1 MRYFISKNYLCT
13 MFKKFTSVSLLAVS
27 LLLLFAACS
36 KYEKLLKSDDY
47 ILKYDK
53 AIEYYEK
60 KDWVRSAT
68 LIEQILPVYRGT
80 DKAERLSLYLANA
93 YYNRRDYIMA
103 AHLYNTF
110 IRDFPASSLSEDAH
124 FMRALCNYYLS
135 PRPSLDQSYSLTAID
150 QFRLFNTR
158 FPNSVRV
165 AKANQY
171 IEELKDKLIE
181 KSYLS
186 SRLYFDMGDYR
197 AAITAF
203 KASLNDY
210 PQTKRREEILFL
222 ILKSSYLLAEN
233 SVPNKQLERF
243 ENAVDEYYVFIDEFP
258 ESSYKNEAERYY
270 NTSISILRRGGR
282 EDLTLEK

>member
-1 MRYFISKNYLCT
+1 
-13 MFKKFTSVSLLAVS
+13 MFKKITSSSLLAI
-27 LLLLFAACS
+27 LLLVMLASCS

-60 KDWVRSAT
+60 KDWVRSST
-68 LIEQILPVYRGT
+68 IIEQILPVYRGT

-110 IRDFPASSLSEDAH
+110 IKDFPASSLSEDAH

-135 PRPSLDQSYSLTAID
+135 PRSSLDQSYSLTAID

-158 FPNSVRV
+158 FPSSPRV
-165 AKANQY
+165 PKARQY
-171 IEELKDKLIE
+171 IDELKLKLME
-181 KSYLS
+181 KSYKAA
-186 SRLYFDMGDYR
+186 RLYYDLSDYK

-203 KASLNDY
+203 KTSLNEF
-210 PQTKRREEILFL
+210 PETKHREEVLFL
-222 ILKSSYLLAEN
+222 ILKASYQLAEN
-233 SVPNKQLERF
+233 SVSDKQLKRF
-243 ENAVDEYYVFIDEFP
+243 ENAVDEYYIFIDEFP
-258 ESSYKNEAERYY
+258 ASKFKTEAEKYY
-270 NTSISILRRGGR
+270 NNSIAIFKSSGKDELS
-282 EDLTLEK
+282 LEK

>member
-1 MRYFISKNYLCT
+1 
-13 MFKKFTSVSLLAVS
+13 MFKKFTSASLIALS
-27 LLLLFAACS
+27 LVVFTACS
-36 KYEKLLKSDDY
+36 KYEKLLKSEDY
-47 ILKYDK
+47 ILQYDK

-60 KDWVRSAT
+60 RDWVRSAT

-110 IRDFPASSLSEDAH
+110 IRDFPNSSLSEDAH

-158 FPNSVRV
+158 FPKSVRV

-171 IEELKDKLIE
+171 IEELKGKLVE
-181 KSYLS
+181 KSYMS
-186 SRLYFDMGDYR
+186 ARLYYDMGDYR

-210 PQTKRREEILFL
+210 PFTRHREDILFL
-222 ILKSSYLLAEN
+222 VLKSSYLLAEN
-233 SVPNKQLERF
+233 SVPDKQLERF
-243 ENAVDEYYVFIDEFP
+243 ESAIDEYYVFIDEFP
-258 ESSYKNEAERYY
+258 ESGYKSEADKFY
-270 NTSISILRRGGR
+270 TSAIAILRRGGR
-282 EDLTLEK
+282 EDLSLEK

>member
-1 MRYFISKNYLCT
+1 
-13 MFKKFTSVSLLAVS
+13 MFKKITSISFLVISLLV
-27 LLLLFAACS
+27 LFTACS

-60 KDWVRSAT
+60 KDWVRSST

-80 DKAERLSLYLANA
+80 DKAERLSLYLANS
-93 YYNRRDYIMA
+93 YYNRRDYMMA

-110 IRDFPASSLSEDAH
+110 IRDFPNSTLSEDAH

-135 PRPSLDQSYSLTAID
+135 PRSSLDQSYSLTAID

-165 AKANQY
+165 EKSNQY
-171 IEELKDKLIE
+171 IEELKEKLRE
-181 KSYLS
+181 KSYKS
-186 SRLYFDMGDYR
+186 ARLYYDMGDYK
-197 AAITAF
+197 ASITAF
-203 KASLNDY
+203 KASLNEFPDTEY
-210 PQTKRREEILFL
+210 REEILFL
-222 ILKSSYLLAEN
+222 ILKASYLLAEN
-233 SVPNKQLERF
+233 SVENKQMERF
-243 ENAVDEYYVFIDEFP
+243 EDTVDEYYIFMDEFP
-258 ESSYKNEAERYY
+258 ESLYKSEAMRFYSS
-270 NTSISILRRGGR
+270 SIDILRKGGK

>member
-1 MRYFISKNYLCT
+1 
-13 MFKKFTSVSLLAVS
+13 MFKKITSISFLVISLLI
-27 LLLLFAACS
+27 LFTACS

-80 DKAERLSLYLANA
+80 DKAERLNLYLANA
-93 YYNRRDYIMA
+93 YYNRRDYMMA

-110 IRDFPASSLSEDAH
+110 IRDFPNSTLSEDAH

-165 AKANQY
+165 EKSKQY
-171 IEELKDKLIE
+171 IEELKEKLRE
-181 KSYLS
+181 KSYKSAL
-186 SRLYFDMGDYR
+186 LYYDMGDYK
-197 AAITAF
+197 ASVTAF
-203 KASLNDY
+203 KASLNEY
-210 PQTKRREEILFL
+210 PDTEYREEILFL
-222 ILKSSYLLAEN
+222 ILKASYLLAEN
-233 SVPNKQLERF
+233 SVQGKQMERF
-243 ENAVDEYYVFIDEFP
+243 EDAVDEYYIFMDEFP
-258 ESSYKNEAERYY
+258 ESVFKSEALRYY
-270 NTSISILRRGGR
+270 SSSIDILRKGGK

>member
-1 MRYFISKNYLCT
+1 
-13 MFKKFTSVSLLAVS
+13 MFKKFTSASLLVIS
-27 LLLLFAACS
+27 LFILFTACS
-36 KYEKLLKSDDY
+36 KYEKLLKSEDY

-80 DKAERLSLYLANA
+80 DKAERLNLYLANA

-110 IRDFPASSLSEDAH
+110 IRDFPASALSEDAH

-135 PRPSLDQSYSLTAID
+135 PRSSLDQSYSLTAID

-158 FPNSVRV
+158 FPSSPRV
-165 AKANQY
+165 EKSTQY
-171 IEELKDKLIE
+171 IEELKDKLME
-181 KSYLS
+181 KSYIS
-186 SRLYFDMGDYR
+186 ARLYYDMGDYK

-203 KASLNDY
+203 KASLNEF
-210 PQTKRREEILFL
+210 PQTNYREEVLFL
-222 ILKSSYLLAEN
+222 VLKSSYLLADN
-233 SVPNKQLERF
+233 SVIAKQLERF
-243 ENAVDEYYVFIDEFP
+243 EDAVDEYYVFMDEYP
-258 ESSYKNEAERYY
+258 ESKYKSEAEKYY
-270 NTSISILRRGGR
+270 NTSIAILRKGGR
-282 EDLTLEK
+282 EDLTLEN